1 VILLVGLHLVESV
14 PYLQRNLK
22 KKIFSFFNFLDAGR
36 RPMSRTV
43 AENTVFRLILLLSR
57 CRSCEA
63 FNRIGRTYSYVQRGR
78 ELKHDLTVHRRARL
92 SSKNVKR
99 YYVPYVGTIPEIL
112 ASFEFEGQNDFL
124 HELQRHKTPL
134 TIALSLKR
142 GLISNPKH
150 E

>member
-1 VILLVGLHLVESV
+1 MLQKNSYILRIHVIFRVGLHLVESV

-92 SSKNVKR
+92 SSQNNNTSNDYEKR
-99 YYVPYVGTIPEIL
+99 
-112 ASFEFEGQNDFL
+112 
-124 HELQRHKTPL
+124 KTVL
-134 TIALSLKR
+134 RTLCRYNTRNTSVVRIRRSK
-142 GLISNPKH
+142 
-150 E
+150 